1 MTLTVSRRS
10 FLGGLTA
17 AVGSLT
23 AETPLAGQAAGAA
36 ARQPRPRIDL
46 DEYDAAAKLAYNEN
60 PYGPS
65 EAVMKAMTTAFK
77 YDNRYGYPDGGLV
90 EKLAAHHGVK
100 PENLLLGAGS
110 GEILQVADRAFLAGG
125 RKVVGVSPTFG
136 EVFEYAAGV
145 RSESIVLPLREDYG
159 QDIATLVRTAK
170 HSYRDVGFIYLC
182 TPNNPTGIVVTR
194 AEVKQLL
201 DGIPEDVP
209 VLVDEA
215 YHHYVDNPQYATSIP
230 YVLEGRPVIVARTFS
245 KIYGLAGMRLG
256 YAVAP
261 KPLIDR
267 LRPHCTGSINALV
280 KWAGVAALG
289 DTAAAER
296 VRSATLQLRR
306 STTSE
311 LEGLGYRSLPSETNF
326 FMVHIRRPVQPV
338 IDGFRARGVLVGRP
352 FPPMLEHLRVSVGTP
367 DEMRRFLAAFREIVA
382 RKTAA

>member
-1 MTLTVSRRS
+1 M
-10 FLGGLTA
+10 
-17 AVGSLT
+17 
-23 AETPLAGQAAGAA
+23 
-36 ARQPRPRIDL
+36 
-46 DEYDAAAKLAYNEN
+46 
-60 PYGPS
+60 
-65 EAVMKAMTTAFK
+65 
-77 YDNRYGYPDGGLV
+77 
-90 EKLAAHHGVK
+90 
-100 PENLLLGAGS
+100 
-110 GEILQVADRAFLAGG
+110 
-125 RKVVGVSPTFG
+125 GVSPTFG

-159 QDIATLVRTAK
+159 QDIGALVRTAK

-267 LRPHCTGSINALV
+267 MRPHCTGSINALV

-306 STTSE
+306 STT
-311 LEGLGYRSLPSETNF
+311 T
-326 FMVHIRRPVQPV
+326 
-338 IDGFRARGVLVGRP
+338 RARGTGIQVAAVGDELLHGAHPAAGAAGHR
-352 FPPMLEHLRVSVGTP
+352 RVPGARRAGRTSVSSH
-367 DEMRRFLAAFREIVA
+367 A
-382 RKTAA
+382 RAPARLGRHA

>member
-23 AETPLAGQAAGAA
+23 AGKAAAGQAAGAA

-77 YDNRYGYPDGGLV
+77 YDNRYGYPDGDLV

-110 GEILQVADRAFLAGG
+110 GEILHVADRAFLGG
-125 RKVVGVSPTFG
+125 GKKVVGVSPTYDA
-136 EVFEYAAGV
+136 VFEYAAGV

-159 QDIATLVRTAK
+159 QDVGALVSTAK
-170 HSYRDVGFIYLC
+170 RSYRDVGFIYLC

-194 AEVKQLL
+194 GEVRQLL
-201 DGIPEDVP
+201 DGIPDEVP

-215 YHHYVDNPQYATSIP
+215 YHHYVDNAQYATSIP
-230 YVLEGRPVIVARTFS
+230 YILEGRPVIVARTFS

-267 LRPHCTGSINALV
+267 MRPHCTGSINALV
-280 KWAGVAALG
+280 RWAGVAALA
-289 DTAAAER
+289 DTAAADR

-306 STTSE
+306 STTTA
-311 LEGLGYRSLPSETNF
+311 LEGLGFRVLPSEANF

-338 IDGFRARGVLVGRP
+338 IDGLRARGVLVGRP

-367 DEMRRFLAAFREIVA
+367 DEMRRFLGAFKEIVA